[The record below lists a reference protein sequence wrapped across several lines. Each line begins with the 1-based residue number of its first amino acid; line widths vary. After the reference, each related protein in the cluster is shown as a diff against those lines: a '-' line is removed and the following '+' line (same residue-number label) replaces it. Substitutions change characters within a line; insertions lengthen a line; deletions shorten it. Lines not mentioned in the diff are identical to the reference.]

1 MLESG
6 LTEYWRRELWP
17 SVQQCDPSY
26 QKYGPRSLN
35 LDDIQSP
42 FLIWCIGLVIA
53 LVTFIVENITSRL
66 HYIYLNRTQVTVAKI
81 KEIN

>member
-17 SVQQCDPSY
+17 SIQQCDPSY

-42 FLIWCIGLVIA
+42 FLIWCIGLVSA
-53 LVTFIVENITSRL
+53 LVTFIVENVTCRFYNTLLSQL
-66 HYIYLNRTQVTVAKI
+66 H
-81 KEIN
+81 